1 MAFTKIV
8 AAGINTGSSYTF
20 QDLNTV
26 GVVTAAT
33 VQVGSATTVH
43 TTGIDLGS
51 GNITSHNI
59 NSTGIITAT
68 SFVGPVTGNVTGNV
82 TGDLTGDVTGNSDTS
97 SNLTGSPSI
106 TVTNI
111 TASGNVSIAGT
122 LTYEDVTNIDSVG
135 IITAQGDISIAD
147 KIVHTGDTNT
157 ALRFPS
163 ADTITAETSG
173 SERLRI
179 TSDGN
184 IGIGLTNPE
193 DYYPQSDDLVVGTT
207 SGNRGISVV
216 SATTGTGSI
225 VFADG
230 VGNFENRRGQIVY
243 DHSTD
248 SLELFTD
255 QTERLRIDSSGR
267 LLKSGQ
273 ASLTSTSLS
282 HSIQVAAASDANA
295 IAIIGRA
302 ADDIGELSFYEAD
315 KSTKL
320 GELQYRQDHVNIRH
334 RVGDIVFAT
343 GGTTERLRIASDGDL
358 EYRYNDADTSTEVGA
373 TQVPHGFRILNQ
385 NNTLGRLGGITF
397 SHGGGE
403 TANAGIFHETTNT
416 ANTST
421 VGIGDLTFWTKPTG
435 ASHIVERLRITSAGK
450 IGVGVIPATAWHSA
464 ASSNVIQ
471 VGNSVL
477 FDYSAAQFDVGHNY
491 YYDGSNYK
499 FTSTGYAER
508 ITFSKSDG
516 SIRFWSLGTGSANA
530 TATVDNIIT
539 IQSNGRIGIGNNS
552 PTHPLNIS
560 RNTNGNVG
568 SIKISGNDGSGDGGA
583 AIHLADNET
592 VKWSIFTR
600 RYSNSNTLYFSTGE
614 NDSALSKLSIGSDG
628 TLATAYNNRFQQRGY
643 FDTAT
648 SNHSSSNCPAM
659 AGVLS
664 YGFGYQEGFSTT
676 GGSWTNP
683 YPNLVLGY
691 HTGLLL
697 GGYFGYG
704 GTRVYA
710 DQPSR
715 TSTILMSVGNNGN
728 GVSVTNSLSKGGGTF
743 RIAHP
748 HPSKKYTHDLQHSF
762 IEGPQCDNLYR
773 GRVDLVDGTASIN
786 IDIASNMTDGT
797 FVLLNRDIQCFTSN
811 ETGWDPVKGSVS
823 GNILTITSQ
832 NNSSTDTI
840 SWMVIGERQD
850 DKIKSHEMEMT
861 DSDGKLI
868 VEPLTIEQSHM

>member
-1 MAFTKIV
+1 MALTRV
-8 AAGINTGSSYTF
+8 SGGILKQPIDVGIITATS
-20 QDLNTV
+20 LNAS
-26 GVVTAAT
+26 GIVTAGT
-33 VQVGSATTVH
+33 VQVGSATTIH

-51 GNITSHNI
+51 GNVTSHNI

-68 SFVGPVTGNVTGNV
+68 SFVGPVTGNLTGNA
-82 TGDLTGDVTGNSDTS
+82 DTA

-184 IGIGLTNPE
+184 IGIGT
-193 DYYPQSDDLVVGTT
+193 DTFTAT
-207 SGNRGISVV
+207 SSGR
-216 SATTGTGSI
+216 
-225 VFADG
+225 
-230 VGNFENRRGQIVY
+230 QIVEIEGA
-243 DHSTD
+243 SG
-248 SLELFTD
+248 SLINFAVGGARKAYHFTD
-255 QTERLRIDSSGR
+255 GTDVYSYNTVSGSYIFGTNNAEKLRIDSSGR

-435 ASHIVERLRITSAGK
+435 ASHIVERLRITSAGYLG
-450 IGVGVIPATAWHSA
+450 ISNTVPRGIVHVGVDLASGATDAAAINLKQTSTTAATGIYLERSGERRGYAIYVGGGLDSLNFQRNNVGTKSDVMTMTRDGKVGINNTSPAVALDVDNAIRISRTSTYTSHVNCSITH
-464 ASSNVIQ
+464 ASSVDY
-471 VGNSVL
+471 GSLYFDNS
-477 FDYSAAQFDVGHNY
+477 
-491 YYDGSNYK
+491 
-499 FTSTGYAER
+499 
-508 ITFSKSDG
+508 
-516 SIRFWSLGTGSANA
+516 NA
-530 TATVDNIIT
+530 TGDYVFRTTASYSERLRIKHSGEIIT
-539 IQSNGRIGIGNNS
+539 GFNN
-552 PTHPLNIS
+552 L
-560 RNTNGNVG
+560 
-568 SIKISGNDGSGDGGA
+568 
-583 AIHLADNET
+583 
-592 VKWSIFTR
+592 
-600 RYSNSNTLYFSTGE
+600 
-614 NDSALSKLSIGSDG
+614 
-628 TLATAYNNRFQQRGY
+628 FQQRGY

-648 SNHSSSNCPAM
+648 SNHNSSNCPAM

-697 GGYFGYG
+697 GGYYGYG